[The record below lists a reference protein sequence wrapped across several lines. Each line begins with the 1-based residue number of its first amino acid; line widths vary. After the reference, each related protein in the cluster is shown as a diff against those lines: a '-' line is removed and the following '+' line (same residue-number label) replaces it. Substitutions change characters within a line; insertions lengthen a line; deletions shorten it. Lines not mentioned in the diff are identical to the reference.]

1 MKEVI
6 IRGDFEIEGL
16 PDTIPK
22 QMAKHLKYCKI
33 KLIPS
38 YEMYVDS
45 FSSIEE
51 KTSGKV
57 SK

>member
-1 MKEVI
+1 
-6 IRGDFEIEGL
+6 
-16 PDTIPK
+16 
-22 QMAKHLKYCKI
+22 MAKHLKYCKI

-51 KTSGKV
+51 NKLTKKNQSANG
-57 SK
+57 